1 MHGSAGL
8 PSIYMRN
15 AEQFKKTL
23 TLVGFV
29 LGALFPVMTIIID
42 LGIRDLSL
50 RPSNVAMLFATNKI
64 QWVILF
70 TPVGMAGIFNYLG
83 KILLNREEKL
93 AAALEKEKEQFNVL
107 EDIIINL
114 EQRDF
119 KGAAVVDS
127 SLDTETKRVIGLM
140 NTFRTKYHIDR
151 DQENQHQW
159 MMKGLNELSAIL
171 TSKEKIDKL
180 VERII
185 YFLVKYTHCIQGSL
199 FLYQEE
205 GDEKFLELKACYAY
219 DRKKFVERR
228 FNLGEGIVG
237 QCYLEKS
244 RILLS
249 DVPSDYVKITS
260 GLGESTPTNLVVL
273 PLVYND
279 QVEGII
285 ELAGFQKFREHE
297 LEFLDKAATSIA
309 NIISSVK
316 TNERTQT
323 LLEDSQST
331 AEQMRAQEEEMRQ
344 NLEELAATEE
354 EMVRKE
360 QEYIRKINELEATHV
375 EMQRVEWESKHKIET
390 LQSLLER
397 QHSELASASKE
408 AKKESLR

>member
-1 MHGSAGL
+1 MK
-8 PSIYMRN
+8 N

-23 TLVGFV
+23 MLVGFI
-29 LGALFPVMTIIID
+29 LGALFPVVTITLD
-42 LGIRDLSL
+42 LGLRDLSL

-70 TPVGMAGIFNYLG
+70 MPVGMAGIFNYLG
-83 KILLNREEKL
+83 KILLRREEKL
-93 AAALEKEKEQFNVL
+93 AASLEKEKEQFNVL

-119 KGAAVVDS
+119 KGAGLVDS
-127 SLDTETKRVIGLM
+127 TLDTETKRVIGLM

-180 VERII
+180 TERITH
-185 YFLVKYTHCIQGSL
+185 FLVKYAHCIQGSL

-205 GDEKFLELKACYAY
+205 GDEKFLELKSCYAY
-219 DRKKFVERR
+219 DRKKFIERR
-228 FNLGEGIVG
+228 FTIGEGVIG

-279 QVEGII
+279 LVEGII
-285 ELAGFQKFREHE
+285 ELAGFQKFQEHE
-297 LEFLDKAATSIA
+297 LEFLDKAAASIA
-309 NIISSVK
+309 NILSSVK
-316 TNERTQT
+316 TNERTQA

-360 QEYIRKINELEATHV
+360 QEYIRKINELEATQV
-375 EMQRVEWESKHKIET
+375 EMQRAAWESKHKIET

-397 QHSELASASKE
+397 RNTEFASESSEPTKNPFGNP
-408 AKKESLR
+408 

>member
-1 MHGSAGL
+1 M
-8 PSIYMRN
+8 
-15 AEQFKKTL
+15 
-23 TLVGFV
+23 LVGFI
-29 LGALFPVMTIIID
+29 LGALFPVVTITLD
-42 LGIRDLSL
+42 LGLRDLSL

-70 TPVGMAGIFNYLG
+70 MPVGMAGIFNYLG
-83 KILLNREEKL
+83 KILLRREEKL
-93 AAALEKEKEQFNVL
+93 AASLEKEKEQFNVL

-119 KGAAVVDS
+119 KGAGLVDS
-127 SLDTETKRVIGLM
+127 TLDTETKRVIGLM

-180 VERII
+180 TERITH
-185 YFLVKYTHCIQGSL
+185 FLVKYAHCIQGSL

-205 GDEKFLELKACYAY
+205 GDEKFLELKSCYAY
-219 DRKKFVERR
+219 DRKKFIERR
-228 FNLGEGIVG
+228 FTIGEGVIG

-279 QVEGII
+279 LVEGII
-285 ELAGFQKFREHE
+285 ELAGFQKFQEHE
-297 LEFLDKAATSIA
+297 LEFLDKAAASIA
-309 NIISSVK
+309 NILSSVK
-316 TNERTQT
+316 TNERTQA

-360 QEYIRKINELEATHV
+360 QEYIRKINELEATQV
-375 EMQRVEWESKHKIET
+375 EMQRAAWESKHKIET

-397 QHSELASASKE
+397 RNTEFASESSEPTKNPFGNP
-408 AKKESLR
+408 